1 MDWLYDVLWRLN
13 RIGECGGF
21 FILCWLL
28 LWQGVLLVRCV
39 QRNIWHICKSKQD
52 QHLEIFSAC
61 ALPTKSCYQTLPKP
75 FELRIY
81 HLSIITHNIET
92 ANARDCNLML
102 MCLHHNIILHC
113 IYCNQMVME
122 EVTKVFV
129 PNLNLEQFLWKN
141 SENSELPNR
150 GSLSK
155 SQFIQRSFRK
165 KKQRGLLL
173 WHRISVKLAN
183 YVLGAL
189 RGWGNALPPT
199 SQWRNLQLG
208 GVTIKWIDIISV

>member
-1 MDWLYDVLWRLN
+1 MLAAVVT
-13 RIGECGGF
+13 GCAVSS
-21 FILCWLL
+21 LCSAVHMTHLQIQAGPASRDLL
-28 LWQGVLLVRCV
+28 
-39 QRNIWHICKSKQD
+39 
-52 QHLEIFSAC
+52 AC

-189 RGWGNALPPT
+189 RG
-199 SQWRNLQLG
+199 
-208 GVTIKWIDIISV
+208 